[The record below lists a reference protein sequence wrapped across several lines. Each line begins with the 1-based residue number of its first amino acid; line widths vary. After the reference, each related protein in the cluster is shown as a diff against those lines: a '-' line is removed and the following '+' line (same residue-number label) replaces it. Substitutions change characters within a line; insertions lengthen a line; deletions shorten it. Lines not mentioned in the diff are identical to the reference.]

1 MKQRFVFIDIDGCI
15 TPGKN
20 KSIPTKDI
28 TDMHFALSSMSDYY
42 DYVIVTARPAAYAEA
57 IAQML
62 GLMDESA
69 HKHAV
74 CESGCVAHLFGSDT
88 YVVSDHVNQ
97 DLLSSFEGELR
108 HLQHAFSFTIEDGRK
123 RTITLLAKG
132 DQSLETLEQIIGRL
146 LPRGLGMHVS
156 AGGIDIMP
164 ENVDKA
170 EAVNKLKTELGFNL
184 KDSISIGDSG
194 GDLPLMKIIG
204 HPSCP
209 KNASDNVKELV
220 SKKGGFV
227 SKKSFGQGV
236 VDILKHYYKEKK

>member
-1 MKQRFVFIDIDGCI
+1 MKQRYVFIDIDGCI

-20 KSIPTKDI
+20 KSIPAKDI
-28 TDMHFALSSMSDYY
+28 VDLQIALENMSDYF

-57 IAQML
+57 IVQTL
-62 GLMDESA
+62 GLMDEEK

-88 YVVSDHVNQ
+88 YVVSEHVNQ
-97 DLLSSFEGELR
+97 DKLSDFENNLR
-108 HLQHAFSFTIEDGRK
+108 HLQDAYSFTMEDGRK

-132 DQSLETLEQIIGRL
+132 EQTLPGLEKIIGQL
-146 LPRGLGMHVS
+146 LPKGLNMHVS

-170 EAVNKLKTELGFNL
+170 EAIKKLQKKLKFSL
-184 KDSISIGDSG
+184 KNSISIGDSG
-194 GDLPLMKIIG
+194 GDLPLMDIIG

-209 KNASDNVKELV
+209 TNASDNVKELV
-220 SKKGGFV
+220 KKKRGFESKKEA
-227 SKKSFGQGV
+227 GQGV
-236 VDILKHYYKEKK
+236 VDILNHYYKRK